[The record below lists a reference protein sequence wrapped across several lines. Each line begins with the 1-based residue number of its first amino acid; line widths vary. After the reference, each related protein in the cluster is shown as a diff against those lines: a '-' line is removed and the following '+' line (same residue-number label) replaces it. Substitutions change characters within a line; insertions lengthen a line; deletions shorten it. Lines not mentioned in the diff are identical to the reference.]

1 MLAAAHGV
9 EVGEHRDV
17 IQHLIERGGI
27 NAVAEQVSMG
37 TVYNPKGCLYNSIS
51 IAGLLLLLAVPS
63 TLLVAMCYHN
73 YATGNNQVIFSV
85 FQSANYSG
93 SLL

>member
-37 TVYNPKGCLYNSIS
+37 TVYNPKG
-51 IAGLLLLLAVPS
+51 
-63 TLLVAMCYHN
+63 
-73 YATGNNQVIFSV
+73 
-85 FQSANYSG
+85 
-93 SLL
+93 

>member
-37 TVYNPKGCLYNSIS
+37 TRPK
-51 IAGLLLLLAVPS
+51 
-63 TLLVAMCYHN
+63 MCIPQRDVCTTP
-73 YATGNNQVIFSV
+73 YALQDCC
-85 FQSANYSG
+85 YC
-93 SLL
+93 